1 MASSKLPTEL
11 SQVAEHR
18 PGVLRRSAILTRNSA
33 AHTGMELLAIQ
44 RGLWVACLAAQV
56 LLIGAIFQRRIAKGY
71 SLFLAFLLM
80 EAGSGVVLLEIPY
93 ETRAYAYAYRIYAI
107 GLVILQGGAVAE
119 LFERIARHL
128 PVIRRIRFVLA
139 GGLLALTGLASLATV
154 HPYGGL
160 WKYPQTFAI
169 YVAQFETT
177 VLAVSLLLMWWFL
190 TRFMSLTPAV
200 SGNVALHWRLLTI
213 YFAINGFVELVA
225 TLEGAEAVRYFNAP
239 MLAGNL
245 ACFLAWIR
253 GLKPAGELPPPKI
266 LSPEEA
272 AARQMLRRTILEHV
286 KHTRGK

>member
-1 MASSKLPTEL
+1 
-11 SQVAEHR
+11 
-18 PGVLRRSAILTRNSA
+18 
-33 AHTGMELLAIQ
+33 MELLAIQ
-44 RGLWVACLAAQV
+44 RALWVACLAAQV
-56 LLIGAIFQRRIAKGY
+56 LLVGAIFQRRIAKGY
-71 SLFLAFLLM
+71 PLFLAYLLM

-93 ETRAYAYAYRIYAI
+93 ETRAYTYAYRIYAI

-128 PVIRRIRFVLA
+128 PVIRRMRFVLA
-139 GGLLALTGLASLATV
+139 GGLLALTGVASLATV
-154 HPYGGL
+154 HPNGGF

-169 YVAQFETT
+169 YVSQFETT

-213 YFAINGFVELVA
+213 YFAINGFVELIA
-225 TLEGAEAVRYFNAP
+225 TLEGTESVRYFNAP

-253 GLKPAGELPPPKI
+253 GLKPAGEVPPPKI

-272 AARQMLRRTILEHV
+272 AVRQMLRRTILEHV
-286 KHTRGK
+286 KHTGRQ